1 MRSACE
7 LVVVRAHLH
16 EKRHVCALLVN
27 DEVLSCPRHARSEHI
42 GPVNSGGIEVFQ
54 RVWRAECSHSTVGGS
69 EAAAS
74 SSQPRKAARHQA
86 ATFGAL
92 HARQARATRPQQPH
106 VTVRRP
112 QHHFAGQQAGGRVG
126 FSWQHACGRSNGP
139 PEGDLAI
146 NKAGYGLLQNRTAGG
161 RGAEIL
167 GLLIYTYETI
177 RKVCRMFCDLGSETP
192 LKKMGWRNAASGWA
206 RAPAYF
212 DAPPDPVPD

>member
-1 MRSACE
+1 MY
-7 LVVVRAHLH
+7 VF
-16 EKRHVCALLVN
+16 
-27 DEVLSCPRHARSEHI
+27 CPVHFRYARSEHAN
-42 GPVNSGGIEVFQ
+42 PVNSGGIEVFQ
-54 RVWRAECSHSTVGGS
+54 RAWRAERSHSTVGGS

-106 VTVRRP
+106 VTKRRP
-112 QHHFAGQQAGGRVG
+112 QHHFTGQHAGGRVG

-177 RKVCRMFCDLGSETP
+177 RKVCRMFEISGAKHAR
-192 LKKMGWRNAASGWA
+192 KKKGGGMPICRAQDWRFVGAATRPG
-206 RAPAYF
+206 RM
-212 DAPPDPVPD
+212 

>member
-1 MRSACE
+1 MPSPCE
-7 LVVVRAHLH
+7 LEGVRSDLH
-16 EKRHVCALLVN
+16 EKRQDCALFANVR
-27 DEVLSCPRHARSEHI
+27 VWSCPHYARSEHI

-74 SSQPRKAARHQA
+74 SSQPRKAARHQP

-92 HARQARATRPQQPH
+92 DARQARATRPQQPH
-106 VTVRRP
+106 VTKRRP

-146 NKAGYGLLQNRTAGG
+146 KKAGYGPSTKSN
-161 RGAEIL
+161 RGASIVEKLRRSYDEATTSEIW
-167 GLLIYTYETI
+167 G
-177 RKVCRMFCDLGSETP
+177 R
-192 LKKMGWRNAASGWA
+192 
-206 RAPAYF
+206 
-212 DAPPDPVPD
+212 

>member
-7 LVVVRAHLH
+7 LKGVHSDLL
-16 EKRHVCALLVN
+16 EKRQDCAVRVN
-27 DEVLSCPRHARSEHI
+27 VRVFSCPRYASAEHKN
-42 GPVNSGGIEVFQ
+42 PVKSGGLEVFQ
-54 RVWRAECSHSTVGGS
+54 RAWRAKRSHSTVGGS

-112 QHHFAGQQAGGRVG
+112 QHHFSGQHAGGRVG

-146 NKAGYGLLQNRTAGG
+146 KKAGYGLLQNRTAGPQ
-161 RGAEIL
+161 
-167 GLLIYTYETI
+167 LLRSYDEATTKLRRSYD
-177 RKVCRMFCDLGSETP
+177 F
-192 LKKMGWRNAASGWA
+192 
-206 RAPAYF
+206 
-212 DAPPDPVPD
+212 

>member
-1 MRSACE
+1 MYVFSP
-7 LVVVRAHLH
+7 VT
-16 EKRHVCALLVN
+16 
-27 DEVLSCPRHARSEHI
+27 CPRYASAEHAN
-42 GPVNSGGIEVFQ
+42 PVKSVGIEVFQ
-54 RVWRAECSHSTVGGS
+54 RAWRAERSHSTVGGS

-74 SSQPRKAARHQA
+74 SSQPRKAARRQA

-92 HARQARATRPQQPH
+92 DARQARATRPQQPH

-112 QHHFAGQQAGGRVG
+112 QHHFSGQHAGGRVG

-146 NKAGYGLLQNRTAGG
+146 KKAGYGLLQNRTAGG

-177 RKVCRMFCDLGSETP
+177 RKVCRMFEISGGKHRS
-192 LKKMGWRNAASGWA
+192 KKRGGGM
-206 RAPAYF
+206 P
-212 DAPPDPVPD
+212 